1 MRFGKT
7 TKKDLNPPIEQE
19 EETKKG
25 QAQKAIAPIKEDLSW
40 VIINPRITEKTAFLT
55 GVQGYTFNIS
65 PLANKTQVNK
75 AIKEIYRIDPVKIRI
90 VNRASRKTISRGR
103 KVHKAGSKK
112 AIVYLKKGDKIE
124 FV

>member
-1 MRFGKT
+1 MKFGKI
-7 TKKDLNPPIEQE
+7 TKKDPNPSIEQE
-19 EETKKG
+19 EETKKE
-25 QAQKAIAPIKEDLSW
+25 QKAIAPTKEDLSW

-75 AIKEIYRIDPVKIRI
+75 AIKEIYKIDPVKIRI
-90 VNRASRKTISRGR
+90 VNRASKKTISRGR
-103 KVHKAGSKK
+103 KVHKTGSKK